1 MLYSYKRKGDFMALD
16 GIFLFSIL
24 EELKD
29 KILNARVEKINQPE
43 KDEILL
49 LVNNGKKNY
58 KLLISSSPTYPKIH
72 FTEVNKTNPAAPPV
86 FCMLLRKHL
95 LGAKIKNIRQLQTDR
110 IVFIDFITED
120 DFGFDSEYTM
130 VIEIMGKHSNISLV
144 RSRDSIVMDSI
155 KHVTEQMSSV
165 RCLFPGIKF
174 VYPPAS
180 QKLDPFSFSE
190 QSLTNFILTNNLDI
204 NANFFSKTFTGIAKQ
219 FSKELFYRLEHE
231 TKQSIYNFCTTQFK
245 KISNK
250 EFEFSLFIKD
260 GVVKDFYCFI
270 YNNLIDVEVI
280 NYESASSLLETFY
293 FEKDKMDRLNNR
305 SSDLQKLIHVNLER
319 CNKKIEIL
327 KETLRECDDKEK
339 FRIYGELLTANIY
352 NLKKGDT
359 KVKLLNYY
367 SEEEQYIDI
376 NLEIQKTPSQNIQA
390 YFKKYSKLKKAEVG
404 AHLQIK
410 NAIEEENYLQS
421 VLTNIKNSEVY
432 ENIEDIK
439 QELIGTGYIK
449 SKIKSKL
456 KIKPTKPMH
465 FKSSDG
471 LDIYVGRNNIQNDFL
486 TLKFSGKNDL
496 WLHTKNIPGSHVII
510 KNNGNIPDNTLLE
523 GASLAAFYSKGKES
537 SKVPVDYTI
546 VKNVHK
552 PSGAKPGMVIYY
564 TNKTL
569 YVDPVKPKITELKS

>member
-1 MLYSYKRKGDFMALD
+1 MALD

-24 EELKD
+24 DELKS

-72 FTEVNKTNPAAPPV
+72 LTDNNKTNPAQPPV

-95 LGAKIKNIRQLQTDR
+95 LGARIKNIRQLQTDR
-110 IVFIDFITED
+110 IVFLDFIAQDE
-120 DFGFDSEYTM
+120 FGFNSEYTM
-130 VIEIMGKHSNISLV
+130 IVEIMGKHSNISLV
-144 RSRDSIVMDSI
+144 RVKDNIVMDSI
-155 KHVTEQMSSV
+155 KHVTPAMSSV
-165 RCLFPGIKF
+165 RCLFPGVEFI
-174 VYPPAS
+174 YPPAS
-180 QKLDPFSFSE
+180 EKLDPFSFSE
-190 QSLTNFILTNNLDI
+190 QNLSTFILTHSMEI
-204 NANFFSKTFTGIAKQ
+204 NSNFFSKAFTGVCRQ
-219 FSKELFYRLEHE
+219 FSKELFYRLENGAN
-231 TKQSIYNFCTTQFK
+231 KSIFSFCTDQFNEIK
-245 KISNK
+245 NKIFK
-250 EFEFSLFIKD
+250 FSLFIKND
-260 GVVKDFYCFI
+260 SVQDFYCFN
-270 YNNLIDVEVI
+270 YENLIDSNTV
-280 NYESASSLLETFY
+280 NYDSASSLLEAFY
-293 FEKDKMDRLNNR
+293 DKKDNKDRLNNR

-319 CNKKIEIL
+319 CSKKIEIL
-327 KETLRECDDKEK
+327 KQTLKECDDKEK

-352 NLKKGDT
+352 SLKRGDS
-359 KVKLLNYY
+359 KAKLLNYY
-367 SEEEQYIDI
+367 SDHEEYLDID
-376 NLEIQKTPSQNIQA
+376 LVVQKTPSQNIQM

-410 NAIEEENYLQS
+410 ITVEEETYLQS
-421 VLTNIKNSEVY
+421 VLTNIKNSEIY
-432 ENIEDIK
+432 ENIEDIRR
-439 QELIGTGYIK
+439 ELIDTGYIK
-449 SKIKSKL
+449 SKSKSRM
-456 KIKPTKPMH
+456 KIKPTKPIH
-465 FKSSDG
+465 FMSSDG

-486 TLKFSGKNDL
+486 TLKFAGKNDL

-510 KNNGNIPDNTLLE
+510 KNNGSIPDNTLFE

-569 YVDPVKPKITELKS
+569 YVDPVKPKLSELKN